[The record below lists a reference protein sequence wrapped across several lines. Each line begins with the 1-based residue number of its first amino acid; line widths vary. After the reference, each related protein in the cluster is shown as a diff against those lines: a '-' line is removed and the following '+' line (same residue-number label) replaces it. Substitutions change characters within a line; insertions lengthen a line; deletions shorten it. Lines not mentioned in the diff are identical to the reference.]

1 MESSIPDPGLA
12 ELVAEAST
20 AYAPSQA
27 ELAEEVGVRPLAL
40 TTWRQGR
47 SRPTA
52 EHLRALANALE
63 KRSEQLRE
71 LAARLRAR
79 AAVQGKLT
87 RRPRRA
93 VDPYRAAAELWAQR
107 MVLAGQGEVLRIVFH
122 GSRARGDARALGS
135 DWDFVVVLNHPVTDV
150 EAEEQR
156 FRRAALDG
164 PSPFGSVV
172 LDVWPVESSEWETA
186 RQLYGHPLR
195 AADREGVVLYAAG

>member
-1 MESSIPDPGLA
+1 MESSIPDPDLA
-12 ELVAEAST
+12 QLVAEASS
-20 AYAPSQA
+20 AYSPSQA
-27 ELAEEVGVRPLAL
+27 ELAGEIGVRPLAL

-52 EHLRALANALE
+52 EHLRGLADALE
-63 KRSEQLRE
+63 QRSERLRE

-79 AAVQGKLT
+79 AAAQGKLT
-87 RRPRRA
+87 RRSRRPI
-93 VDPYRAAAELWAQR
+93 DPYRATAELWAQR
-107 MVLAGQGEVLRIVFH
+107 MVLAGRGEVLRIIFH

-135 DWDFVVVLNHPVTDV
+135 DWDFVVVLNRPVTDV
-150 EAEEQR
+150 EADEQR

-172 LDVWPVESSEWETA
+172 LDVWPIEWSEWETA

-195 AADREGVVLYAAG
+195 AADREGIVLYAAG